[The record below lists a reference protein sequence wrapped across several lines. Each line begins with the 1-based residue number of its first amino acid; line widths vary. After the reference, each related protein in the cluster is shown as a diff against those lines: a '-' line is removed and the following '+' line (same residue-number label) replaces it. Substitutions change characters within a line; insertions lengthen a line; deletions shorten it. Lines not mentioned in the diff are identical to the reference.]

1 MRLKAAMCFLYIGHV
16 LTGLIFDIGVN
27 MGKKANMT
35 DNIQQKL
42 SLAVKSGKFKV
53 GKYSFHNI

>member
-1 MRLKAAMCFLYIGHV
+1 MYWPDSI
-16 LTGLIFDIGVN
+16 DIGVN
-27 MGKKANMT
+27 MGKKANVS

-53 GKYSFHNI
+53 GKYLSN